1 MNNCAFYFLMS
12 FNRILN
18 LEIKLRSEESYI
30 LRVSLSTLT
39 EKVLLKGS

>member
-12 FNRILN
+12 FDRILN

-30 LRVSLSTLT
+30 LRISFSI
-39 EKVLLKGS
+39 EKVSLKGS

>member
-12 FNRILN
+12 FDRILN

-30 LRVSLSTLT
+30 LRISLCI
-39 EKVLLKGS
+39 EKVSLKGS